1 MDTISSEILVVGGG
15 AVGLAIAN
23 KFAKH
28 GHETILVEK
37 NKFLAEEVSAR
48 NSGVVHAGFYYP
60 KHSLKSL
67 LCNQGNKMLYQYCG
81 ERGISINK
89 TGKLVLGNSKEDRMK
104 LNQYVENAS
113 YYGGDPL
120 EIIDQ
125 KNLKKIE
132 PNVKSEFAMLSPET
146 GIVDVHS
153 FCNSLANEF
162 ESFGGHLSLRT
173 YFKNFEKDESYFLS
187 HVSTEGV
194 DFIVKSNF
202 LILAAGLHSWDLSKT
217 LNCKRNN
224 FKKLNLSKGHYF
236 KLKGASPFNYLIYP
250 MPTFYG
256 LGIHAGFDID
266 GSVRFG
272 PDTELTDT
280 LDYSFD
286 SSLKKKFYN
295 AIKLY
300 YPAIKEDDLV
310 EDYVGIRPKI
320 QTPDE
325 DFADFSILTCKEHE
339 IENLIFLQGIESPG
353 LTCSLMLSKYIY
365 NEMYN

>member
-1 MDTISSEILVVGGG
+1 MEKISTEILVVGGG
-15 AVGLAIAN
+15 VVGLAIAN
-23 KFAKH
+23 ELARS

-37 NKFLAEEVSAR
+37 NKYFAEEVSAR

-60 KHSLKSL
+60 KNSLKSI
-67 LCNQGNKMLYQYCG
+67 LCNQGNKMLYQYCT
-81 ERGISINK
+81 ERGIPIKK
-89 TGKLVLGNSKEDRMK
+89 TGKLVLGNSKEDRIK
-104 LNQYVENAS
+104 LNQYVENAA

-120 EIIDQ
+120 EIINQ
-125 KNLKKIE
+125 KDLKEIE

-146 GIVDVHS
+146 GIVDVHA

-173 YFKNFEKDESYFLS
+173 LFKNFKKEESFFLN
-187 HVSTEGV
+187 HVSTEEV
-194 DFIVKSNF
+194 DFIIKSKF
-202 LILAAGLHSWDLSKT
+202 LVFATGLQSYNLSKT
-217 LNCKRNN
+217 LNCKMNH

-236 KLKGASPFNYLIYP
+236 KLKGTSPFNHLIYP

-272 PDTELTDT
+272 PDTELTNK